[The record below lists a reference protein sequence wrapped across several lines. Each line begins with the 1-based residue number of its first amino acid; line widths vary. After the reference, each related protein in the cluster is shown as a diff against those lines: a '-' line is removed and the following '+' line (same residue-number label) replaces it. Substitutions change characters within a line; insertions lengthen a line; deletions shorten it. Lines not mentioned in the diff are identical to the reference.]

1 MASKAEDKT
10 NLFNEAW
17 KGLWFGNPVWVGLW
31 LTFIPLFAGAVW
43 FLAEPLISGKEV
55 DPPPAISVNYG
66 FTQEQF
72 DKQLSGIIRHKDEHI
87 KDLRQ
92 QIADLRLSSNGGDD
106 SKALAAFA
114 EALNLAEAGRADA
127 EAKRAGLENAFKAKV
142 AELDRLKAELTA
154 LQKDAPGID
163 SKRLKFSRAA
173 LAENRTEEADALLAD
188 LQNSNSDTAA
198 IARQARVSYERGR
211 LAEDRL
217 DYAAAKDHFIRSAQL
232 MPENADYLFEAQS
245 LANKAG
251 NYALGLHYAQDMLAL
266 AKRDGED
273 SLAYARAANEA
284 ASNLNAQGRYAEAEP
299 LYRKG
304 LEIWERVLGTD
315 HPSTATSYNNVAT
328 NLMNQE
334 RLEEAEPYL
343 RKAVEIIERL
353 LGPEH
358 STGQRLRANLG
369 VLLERLGKME

>member
-1 MASKAEDKT
+1 
-10 NLFNEAW
+10 
-17 KGLWFGNPVWVGLW
+17 
-31 LTFIPLFAGAVW
+31 
-43 FLAEPLISGKEV
+43 
-55 DPPPAISVNYG
+55 
-66 FTQEQF
+66 
-72 DKQLSGIIRHKDEHI
+72 
-87 KDLRQ
+87 
-92 QIADLRLSSNGGDD
+92 
-106 SKALAAFA
+106 
-114 EALNLAEAGRADA
+114 
-127 EAKRAGLENAFKAKV
+127 
-142 AELDRLKAELTA
+142 
-154 LQKDAPGID
+154 
-163 SKRLKFSRAA
+163 
-173 LAENRTEEADALLAD
+173 
-188 LQNSNSDTAA
+188 
-198 IARQARVSYERGR
+198 
-211 LAEDRL
+211 
-217 DYAAAKDHFIRSAQL
+217 